1 MYERAFGFTE
11 KPFSLLPDA
20 DFLFR
25 GKKHTAA
32 LTMLEYG
39 LMNRAGFTVITGEI
53 GCGKTTLIRNLL
65 DNLDEEFTVGLITNT
80 HQSLGDLLQWVLLA
94 FGLEFSGNE
103 KIDRFR
109 IFTDFVIEEYANN
122 RCVVLIIDEAQ
133 NMDVSMLE
141 ELRMLWNINAD
152 KHLAL
157 QFILVGQ
164 PDLRAMLCRP
174 ELVQLAQRIAVDY
187 HLGPLDPAET
197 KAYIL
202 HRVRTAGGKLTIFRP
217 ECFDA
222 IYRYTRGV
230 PRLINLL
237 CDSALVYAYGQNK
250 KTVNAELIKEVLRD
264 KLRGGIFAKSE
275 PRPVLAYPNLASK
288 LKKTE
293 PPDDDNDR
301 ELLRELFPK
310 MPDSK

>member
-25 GKKHTAA
+25 GEKHTAA

-39 LMNRAGFTVITGEI
+39 LMNRAGFTVLTGEI

-94 FGLEFSGNE
+94 FGLEYSGNE

-109 IFTDFVIEEYANN
+109 IFTDFVIEEYASN

-133 NMDVSMLE
+133 NMGVSMLE

-164 PDLRAMLCRP
+164 PDLRAILCRP
-174 ELVQLAQRIAVDY
+174 ELVQLSQRIAADY
-187 HLGPLDPAET
+187 HLEPLDPAEIEANRDEWT
-197 KAYIL
+197 DRWVEI
-202 HRVRTAGGKLTIFRP
+202 
-217 ECFDA
+217 
-222 IYRYTRGV
+222 
-230 PRLINLL
+230 
-237 CDSALVYAYGQNK
+237 
-250 KTVNAELIKEVLRD
+250 VL
-264 KLRGGIFAKSE
+264 G
-275 PRPVLAYPNLASK
+275 
-288 LKKTE
+288 
-293 PPDDDNDR
+293 
-301 ELLRELFPK
+301 
-310 MPDSK
+310 